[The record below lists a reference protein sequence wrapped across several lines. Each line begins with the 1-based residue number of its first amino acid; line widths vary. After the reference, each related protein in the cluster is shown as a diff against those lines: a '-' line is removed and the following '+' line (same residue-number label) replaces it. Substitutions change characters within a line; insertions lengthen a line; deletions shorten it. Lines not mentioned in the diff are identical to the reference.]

1 MNKELELGKR
11 YKWEEVVEAYPGMW
25 VRMSDCTLT
34 YGAGIVDGILV
45 GVYSD
50 DEVEPVMIKMHRE
63 KSKDKLR
70 RTTSEMGI
78 GVIECLNATMEVR
91 DEPKI

>member
-1 MNKELELGKR
+1 MSKELELGKR
-11 YKWEEVVEAYPGMW
+11 YKWGKVVETYPGMW
-25 VRMSDCTLT
+25 VRMSECTLT

-50 DEVEPVMIKMHRE
+50 DEVEPIMIE
-63 KSKDKLR
+63 IWDEESKDELR